1 MKTIREIAN
10 ELGVDKQKVYRFIK
24 QNHINEAHHEALQR
38 SGVKY
43 YDEAAETL
51 IKQGFSDETA
61 SSEAHHEAHQ
71 NRINEAVFDA
81 VIEMLQKE
89 LEIKNEQIK
98 ELILEDGYPN
108 GYVVVKFS
116 DNDPVVSEFSLGEN
130 IRNPYAKIM
139 ERANIETDAAIFY
152 SVGSNDYQV
161 LDTSRNV
168 IALDNSTELVSE
180 KEFAVYKSAEKAMKQ
195 AAVQTRSGADD
206 GLNYSDLDGWSV
218 VSDSYEGSVKD
229 GKEHTITGAGNVS
242 LWYCQDHVENNNRTY
257 ACSVVALCN
266 LAKYYRERGYDK
278 ISRSFTTLY
287 DTMWEKAGTN
297 SSGTTSNGNEAPAAK
312 AFMED
317 LGYSCSYDS
326 YLFDSY
332 SDFTRDLGNNKPCI
346 FTYGAKFGSKSGGHA
361 VLAVGY
367 VETTKYQYLR
377 IADGWNDYLRYINFN
392 GYDYTRKDGW
402 SFSVSK

>member
-71 NRINEAVFDA
+71 NRIN
-81 VIEMLQKE
+81 
-89 LEIKNEQIK
+89 
-98 ELILEDGYPN
+98 
-108 GYVVVKFS
+108 
-116 DNDPVVSEFSLGEN
+116 
-130 IRNPYAKIM
+130 
-139 ERANIETDAAIFY
+139 
-152 SVGSNDYQV
+152 
-161 LDTSRNV
+161 
-168 IALDNSTELVSE
+168 
-180 KEFAVYKSAEKAMKQ
+180 
-195 AAVQTRSGADD
+195 
-206 GLNYSDLDGWSV
+206 
-218 VSDSYEGSVKD
+218 
-229 GKEHTITGAGNVS
+229 
-242 LWYCQDHVENNNRTY
+242 
-257 ACSVVALCN
+257 
-266 LAKYYRERGYDK
+266 
-278 ISRSFTTLY
+278 
-287 DTMWEKAGTN
+287 
-297 SSGTTSNGNEAPAAK
+297 
-312 AFMED
+312 
-317 LGYSCSYDS
+317 CSYDS